1 MLLYHTSSLKKKNT
15 LCESTYMY
23 CSVLQYIKQCL
34 SLSLFDLGAKSIL
47 LRGKS

>member
-1 MLLYHTSSLKKKNT
+1 MLLYHTSFKKKNT

-47 LRGKS
+47 LRGKC